1 MPVLSHKARDYR
13 MTSLRNMMAREQ
25 LDAVILT
32 SADFFQWATNFQVD
46 GQIWERPILLCV
58 RADGPT
64 FAIMNELSTH
74 HLKFAGERGSLWLDD
89 ITLYAEHP
97 QSTGRQPMIG
107 QLPEVIAERLKA
119 AGLRRARIGYDA
131 LNAPLSKAMGLL
143 PEAKALSM
151 TADLRP
157 LRWVTHAEELTIM
170 RAASDLSDWV
180 QSQYRENFRPGRLTA
195 ELDAQMQSLMVQE
208 AARRFPGENLEIL
221 RCWTLSGPASSSPHG
236 DGASCGAKIS
246 DGDVIINLVIPRLN
260 GIVIENERTWFCGK
274 PSDEQKRFYQIA
286 IDANRA
292 ALDAAVTGLPVS
304 GIDAAAQ
311 AVIER
316 GGCAQYIR
324 HRTGHGMGVL
334 GHEYPEDMAFNHR
347 LLLENEVYSAEPG
360 IYVYGLGGFRI
371 DDTVVVGATPE
382 ILTKA
387 PTALEYVTIG

>member
-1 MPVLSHKARDYR
+1 MPVLSQKARDYR
-13 MTSLRNMMAREQ
+13 MTLLRDMMAREQ

-32 SADFFQWATNFQVD
+32 SSDFFQWATNFQVD
-46 GQIWERPILLCV
+46 VQIWERPILLCV
-58 RADGPT
+58 SADGAT

-74 HLKFAGERGSLWLDD
+74 HLKFARERGSLWLDD

-97 QSTGRQPMIG
+97 QSAGRQPMIG

-131 LNAPLSKAMGLL
+131 LNAPLSKAIGLL
-143 PEAKALSM
+143 PEAKVMSM
-151 TADLRP
+151 TADLRA
-157 LRWVTHAEELTIM
+157 LRWVKHAEELTIM

-180 QSQYRENFRPGRLTA
+180 QTQYRENFRPGRLTA
-195 ELDAQMQSLMVQE
+195 ELDAQMQSLMVEE
-208 AARRFPGENLEIL
+208 AARRFPGEHLEIL
-221 RCWTLSGPASSSPHG
+221 RCWTLAGPASSSPHG
-236 DGASCGAKIS
+236 DGASCGAKITE
-246 DGDVIINLVIPRLN
+246 GDVIINLVIPRLN

-274 PSDEQKRFYQIA
+274 PSDEQKRFYQVA
-286 IDANRA
+286 QDANRA

-311 AVIER
+311 SVIER

-347 LLLENEVYSAEPG
+347 PLLENEVYSAEPG

-371 DDTVVVGATPE
+371 DDTVVVGAVPE
-382 ILTKA
+382 VLTKA
-387 PTALEYVTIG
+387 PTTLDYVTVG